1 MSSTLPPVRG
11 CRLDEVLALRQ
22 AVLRP
27 HQRLE
32 ELVFPGDD
40 DPRAAHFCAEDALDG
55 IISVASVLPEAPQW
69 EPSAAPAWRLRA
81 MATVPKWRGRGVGA
95 SLLCTAIAHV
105 RARGGGLFWCNARL
119 GAVGFY
125 EKAGLTTIGE
135 PFEVP
140 VIGPHIAMWAKLP
153 TLAKSKNGAS
163 KSTRT
168 LRRLPRRPQ

>member
-1 MSSTLPPVRG
+1 VSSTLPPVRE

-27 HQRLE
+27 HQRRE

-40 DPRAAHFCAEDALDG
+40 DPRAAHFCAEDAVEG
-55 IISVASVLPEAPQW
+55 IVSVVSVLPEPPQW
-69 EPSAAPAWRLRA
+69 EPSAAQAWRLRA
-81 MATVPKWRGRGVGA
+81 MATAPGWRGRGVGTA
-95 SLLCTAIAHV
+95 VLAVAIAHV

-125 EKAGLTTIGE
+125 EKAGMTTIGE

-140 VIGPHIAMWAKLP
+140 VIGPHIAMWAQVVP
-153 TLAKSKNGAS
+153 VGKSSSGAS
-163 KSTRT
+163 
-168 LRRLPRRPQ
+168 